1 MKYLFFFAA
10 ILIITTQ
17 SLEVSKVRLAY
28 KEAAHDKTKVEAFNK
43 LLANVS
49 KKDDIALVAYKG
61 ASIALKAKYAKTLKE
76 KKDGF
81 IEGVGFIDYAVQTE
95 PNNIEPRFI
104 RIGIQENTPKIL
116 KYKGNISEDKT
127 FILNQFSYITSTNLK
142 AHIKDYILQSTL
154 FSETE
159 KEAIKT
165 Q

>member
-1 MKYLFFFAA
+1 MKYLFHIVA
-10 ILIITTQ
+10 ILIISTQ
-17 SLEVSKVRLAY
+17 SLDVSKVRLAY

-43 LLANVS
+43 LLANVT
-49 KKDDIALVAYKG
+49 KKDDVALVAYKG

-76 KKDGF
+76 KKGGF
-81 IEGVGFIDYAVQTE
+81 IEGVGYIDYAIQKE
-95 PNNIEPRFI
+95 PNKIEPRFI

-116 KYKGNISEDKT
+116 KYKGNIAEDKT
-127 FILNQFSYITSTNLK
+127 FILNQFSYINSANLK